1 MSDNRAFTNVIVQP
15 AYGGNHAVLRWVV
28 GKAFIEWGALIYRSP
43 DGVTSWELLNPDD
56 EPVFTNEFLDTN
68 LPAAARLDRV
78 HYRIDLEHPTS
89 GDFVEGPV
97 LAFYEQLSPSDYAR
111 ASLMIR
117 AELKRMSRGAGIPM
131 FHYVPLSRGVV
142 NPFFDSV
149 TWLQSGSECKCN
161 PDKSY
166 GMPFVGGFGPPLQ
179 TWVQLL
185 NVQRSREWKDDAT
198 GTKDSSRA
206 TARLLSFPH
215 PALGHMLVHPA
226 TDDRYV
232 VVAGEVKPFLY
243 RGMVQIGF
251 EVTLILLRRTDSR
264 YQVRVPALDKDLA
277 LPDYR

>member
-1 MSDNRAFTNVIVQP
+1 VLDSRPFTNIIVQP
-15 AYGGNHAVLRWVV
+15 AYGYNHAVLRWSVS
-28 GKAFIEWGALIYRSP
+28 KDYRDWGALVYRSP
-43 DGVTSWELLNPDD
+43 DGLTSWELLNADE
-56 EPVFTNEFLDTN
+56 EPVFTTEFLDTD
-68 LPAAARLDRV
+68 LPPAARLDRV
-78 HYRIDLEHPTS
+78 HYRINLEQPIT
-89 GDFVEGPV
+89 GVTIEGPL
-97 LAFYEQLSPSDYAR
+97 LAFYEQLSPSDYQR

-117 AELKRMSRGAGIPM
+117 AELKRISRGPGIPM
-131 FHYVPLSRGVV
+131 FHYVPLTRGTV
-142 NPFFDSV
+142 NPFYDKV

-161 PDKSY
+161 PDQSY

-179 TWVQLL
+179 TWVHLVD
-185 NVQRSREWKDDAT
+185 VQRSREWKEDAT

-215 PALGHMLVHPA
+215 PSLGHMLVHPA

-232 VVAGEVKPFLY
+232 VAAGEVKPFLY

-264 YQVRVPALDKDLA
+264 YQVPVPTLDKTLA